1 MIIKYLLACL
11 VLAFAA
17 APAALAQH
25 STASPQHSE
34 KYKNCA
40 KACRATREKAR
51 AECKKKPTAE
61 QQACQSAAKDAVT
74 TCKRTCTE

>member
-1 MIIKYLLACL
+1 MIIKYLLLCL

-17 APAALAQH
+17 SPAALA
-25 STASPQHSE
+25 QHSE

-51 AECKKKPTAE
+51 AECKKKAPAE
-61 QQACQSAAKDAVT
+61 QQACLNAAKDAVNA
-74 TCKRTCTE
+74 CKRTCTE